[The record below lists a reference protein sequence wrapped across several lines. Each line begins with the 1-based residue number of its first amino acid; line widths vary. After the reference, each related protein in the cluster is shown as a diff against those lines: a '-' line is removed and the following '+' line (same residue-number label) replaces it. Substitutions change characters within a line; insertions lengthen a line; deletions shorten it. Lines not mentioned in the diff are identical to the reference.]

1 MSDDH
6 ALHDKLLDFRNNSD
20 ILKEVKLITALINP
34 QFDFH
39 FLDQAFADIEKLFR
53 GQYKGFRACNTHYH
67 DLRHTLT
74 VFLAMARLLHGAYL
88 QGIKF
93 TDKEINIGL
102 LCALMHDAG
111 YIQSDEDHAGTG
123 AKYTLVHIHRSSKFM
138 QEYYSA
144 ADYFKDDIKNFDD
157 ILNCTGLNIDIEKIK
172 FASPITEMM
181 GKILGTAD
189 LLGQMADRFYL
200 EKLVFLFR
208 EFAEAKVPGFDSEID
223 LLQKTVNFYNV
234 IIARFENMLGNV
246 NQYMVH
252 HFRNRWNIEK
262 NLYEEAMKKNIDYLK
277 FILKD
282 NHKNLNVYL
291 RRNAITIQ

>member
-1 MSDDH
+1 MGDYN
-6 ALHDKLLDFRNNSD
+6 ALHDQLLDVRNNSD
-20 ILKEVKLITALINP
+20 ILKEVKFITVLINP
-34 QFDFH
+34 QFDFR

-74 VFLAMARLLHGAYL
+74 VFLAMARLLHGAHIE
-88 QGIKF
+88 GIKF

-102 LCALMHDAG
+102 LSALMHDAG
-111 YIQSDEDHAGTG
+111 YIQADEDLAGTG

-144 ADYFKDDIKNFDD
+144 ADYFKDDMQSFDD
-157 ILNCTGLNIDIEKIK
+157 ILNCTGLNINIEKIK
-172 FASPITEMM
+172 FTSSIIEMM

-200 EKLVFLFR
+200 EKLVFLFH
-208 EFAEAKVPGFDSEID
+208 EFAEAKVPGFASEID

-234 IIARFENMLGNV
+234 IMARFENNLGNV
-246 NQYMVH
+246 NRYMID
-252 HFRNRWNIEK
+252 HFRNRWNIDK

-282 NHKNLNVYL
+282 NHKNLDVCL

>member
-1 MSDDH
+1 MGNCNTLNDQ
-6 ALHDKLLDFRNNSD
+6 LLDVRNNSD
-20 ILKEVKLITALINP
+20 VLKEVKLITALINP

-39 FLDQAFADIEKLFR
+39 FLDQAFADMEKLFR

-74 VFLAMARLLHGAYL
+74 VFLAMARLLHGANL
-88 QGIKF
+88 EGIKL

-102 LCALMHDAG
+102 LSALMHDAG
-111 YIQSDEDHAGTG
+111 YIQADDDLTGTG
-123 AKYTLVHIHRSSKFM
+123 AKYTLVHIHRSSKFI

-144 ADYFKDDIKNFDD
+144 TDYFKDDMQNFDD
-157 ILNCTGLNIDIEKIK
+157 ILNCTGLNINIEKIR
-172 FASPITEMM
+172 FVSPIIEMM

-200 EKLVFLFR
+200 EKLIFLFR
-208 EFAEAKVPGFDSEID
+208 EFAEAKVPGFASEID

-234 IIARFENMLGNV
+234 IIARFANNLGNV
-246 NQYMVH
+246 NKYMIN
-252 HFRNRWNIEK
+252 HFRKRWGIEK
-262 NLYEEAMKKNIDYLK
+262 NLYEDAMKKNIDYLK
-277 FILKD
+277 SILEC
-282 NHKNLNVYL
+282 NHKNLNLCL